1 MDQMATAIAE
11 GKTQVKQEDIT
22 TLAGARAQKPRS
34 RRRVLASASD
44 QDGQPEA
51 APAAAVEVVP
61 TPAAEVAEPAVAE
74 PAEAPVEDVPVS
86 EVPDESKTA
95 ETTAQ

>member
-34 RRRVLASASD
+34 RRRVLASATD

-51 APAAAVEVVP
+51 APAAAAEVVP
-61 TPAAEVAEPAVAE
+61 TPAAEVAEPA
-74 PAEAPVEDVPVS
+74 EAPVVDVPVS